1 LRQAF
6 PREFDVG
13 VTWKQPTVMKSHPT
27 WLPIKSCLM
36 LFHKERLQG
45 GVNFLKSATE
55 LFESRYA
62 DDYWKGDERVLRE
75 IMLGARALLPAS
87 EEAAWT
93 SDFQGS
99 QVQSTRLLCC
109 WLGVHWLASPISS
122 LSR

>member
-1 LRQAF
+1 
-6 PREFDVG
+6 
-13 VTWKQPTVMKSHPT
+13 
-27 WLPIKSCLM
+27 M

-122 LSR
+122 VSR